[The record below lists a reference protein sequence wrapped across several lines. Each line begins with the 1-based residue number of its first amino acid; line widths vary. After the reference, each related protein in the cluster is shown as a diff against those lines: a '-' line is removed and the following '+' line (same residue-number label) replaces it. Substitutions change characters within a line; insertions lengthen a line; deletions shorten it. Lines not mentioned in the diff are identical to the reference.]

1 VDTLDA
7 RLLRELD
14 TDCRVGILELSR
26 RLSVARPTVQARIEK
41 LRANGVIS
49 SFSAVLD
56 TEALGYTV
64 TAFVSL
70 EIRQRRD
77 AEVIAH
83 LRGVP
88 EVLEVFSI
96 TGQGDLLCRIVARSN
111 ADLQRVIDDVVASEA
126 ILRTSSSIAL
136 TTRLPYRAT
145 QLIDAVAEEA

>member
-1 VDTLDA
+1 MDSLDA

-14 TDCRVGILELSR
+14 ADCRVGILELSR

-41 LRANGVIS
+41 LRASGVIS

-56 TEALGYTV
+56 TDALGYTV